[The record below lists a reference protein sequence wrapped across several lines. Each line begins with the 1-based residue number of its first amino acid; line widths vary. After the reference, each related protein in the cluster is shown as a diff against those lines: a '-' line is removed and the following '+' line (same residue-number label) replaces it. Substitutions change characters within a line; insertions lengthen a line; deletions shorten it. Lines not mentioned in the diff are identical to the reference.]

1 MSFAVKQSCGDQ
13 PGPWLGRSAE
23 DAGWNR
29 RARSGLGFLKSGWG
43 EARIPRGL
51 KDVSGHR
58 KLRLRLKK
66 RTSINSTPRI
76 HKEKEMA
83 DFRKWLYALAMVALI
98 VGLTVP
104 ANAQGGVVTCTAS
117 TVPTLIRAQA
127 YADLVGDYTLICTG
141 GTPTAAGQV
150 VPPVNV
156 QVFLSTNVTSKLT
169 TSSGAFNEALLI
181 IDEPNTPTNP
191 SRPILNCGNS
201 GANDSGTSGP
211 GVCQIVSDGN
221 PADTYNGVPN
231 VMGQFGGGNVTC
243 DGSSATSWPG
253 NVVYPPTMGTR
264 SGDPG
269 ANSYGCGHPN
279 IFQGRTAAAQST
291 GISSSIVF
299 QGVPF
304 DPPGTLTTRF
314 LRITN
319 VRADAEILG
328 VASSFVQQTVTMSVA
343 FTGSQLVTVTNFTAQ
358 QTVATILNG
367 LTVTSDGK
375 GDTKYNNLAFLQC
388 NSENPKLFSGSSA
401 TGSDVPGG
409 GGYTTQPTVTFV
421 EGFQNAWKTKNIAFM
436 TTGTSTPGNNA
447 VGNGTYTS
455 SGVTYSGTINY
466 PSDVAQNVPG
476 VNYNTESGFEWV
488 GSAAGQGFG
497 SGQPVLN
504 TNPPSGV
511 STVTVAGNGYSLYDQ
526 NGTGIS
532 SAGQA
537 TQGTRL
543 ALSFTNIPQGASIFV
558 NPVVLLTNGTAT
570 TGVMVL
576 TPTAAD
582 GSGAF
587 SAPSGA
593 TVAGAVTSL
602 GYTAGAG
609 SVGTN
614 NLVAVSGG
622 LAVYEILFTD
632 PNSVET
638 AQVPVVVA
646 YASNLSSNP
655 PVGLPVPGTATQVA
669 GGFAPFYTSA
679 AARQP
684 SNSLPVPRFI
694 PGATPLNLFEIVKCA
709 CDLLFPFTVSNS
721 GFDTGIAIA
730 NTSLDPGANFGFGAT
745 PQQGTVTFFYFG
757 TGLGGQVAPASQ
769 TSGVVPAGQVL
780 TYVLSS
786 GAGSIGTTGPN
797 GLDGRAGTGQFE
809 GYIIAQAGFQ
819 YCHGFAFI
827 SPLGG
832 GPLSPG
838 VSEGY
843 LALELDKGGLVRTA
857 QTSENLVH

>member
-1 MSFAVKQSCGDQ
+1 MSFAVKQSSGDQ
-13 PGPWLGRSAE
+13 PGPRLGRPVE
-23 DAGWNR
+23 ETGGNR
-29 RARSGLGFLKSGWG
+29 RARSGLEFLKSGWG
-43 EARIPRGL
+43 EARIQRVS
-51 KDVSGHR
+51 DASGHR

-66 RTSINSTPRI
+66 RTSINSIPRI

-150 VPPVNV
+150 VPPVNI

-169 TSSGAFNEALLI
+169 TASGAFDEALLI

-191 SRPILNCGNS
+191 TRKILNCGNS
-201 GANDSGTSGP
+201 GANDNGNSGP

-221 PADTYNGVPN
+221 PADTYDGTPN
-231 VMGQFGGGNVTC
+231 VMGQFGGGTVNC
-243 DGSSATSWPG
+243 DGAAGTWPG
-253 NVVYPPTMGTR
+253 NAVYAPTNGTR

-511 STVTVAGNGYSLYDQ
+511 STVTVASNGYSLYDQ

-838 VSEGY
+838 VSGGY

>member
-1 MSFAVKQSCGDQ
+1 
-13 PGPWLGRSAE
+13 
-23 DAGWNR
+23 
-29 RARSGLGFLKSGWG
+29 
-43 EARIPRGL
+43 
-51 KDVSGHR
+51 
-58 KLRLRLKK
+58 
-66 RTSINSTPRI
+66 
-76 HKEKEMA
+76 MA

-127 YADLVGDYTLICTG
+127 YADLVGDYTLTCTG

-253 NVVYPPTMGTR
+253 NVVYPPTMGART
-264 SGDPG
+264 GDPAG
-269 ANSYGCGHPN
+269 NSYGCGHPN

-299 QGVPF
+299 AGVPF
-304 DPPGTLTTRF
+304 DPPGTTTTRF

-343 FTGSQLVTVTNFTAQ
+343 FTGSQTVTITNFTAQ

-367 LTVTSDGK
+367 LSVTSDGK
-375 GDTKYNNLAFLQC
+375 GDTKYSNLAFLQC
-388 NSENPKLFSGSSA
+388 NNENEKLFAGTSS
-401 TGSDVPGG
+401 TGSNVPGNDG
-409 GGYTTQPTVTFV
+409 HGSYTTQPTVTFV
-421 EGFQNAWKTKNIAFM
+421 EGYQNAWKTKNIAFM

-447 VGNGTYTS
+447 VGNGTYSTL
-455 SGVTYSGTINY
+455 GVTYGSTINY

-488 GSAAGQGFG
+488 GSGPGVGLGA
-497 SGQPVLN
+497 GQPVLIS
-504 TNPPSGV
+504 NPPNGV
-511 STVTVAGNGYSLYDQ
+511 STVTVASNGYSLYDQ

-543 ALSFTNIPQGASIFV
+543 ALSFTNVPQGASIFV
-558 NPVVLLTNGTAT
+558 NPIVLLTNGTAT

-593 TVAGAVTSL
+593 TVGGAVTSL
-602 GYTAGAG
+602 GYTGGAG

-614 NLVAVSGG
+614 NLVPVSGG

-655 PVGLPVPGTATQVA
+655 PIGLPVPGTATQVA

-694 PGATPLNLFEIVKCA
+694 PGATPLNLFEVVKCA

-757 TGLGGQVAPASQ
+757 TGLGGQVAPSSQ

-786 GAGSIGTTGPN
+786 GGGSIGTTGAN

-838 VSEGY
+838 ISEGY
-843 LALELDKGGLVRTA
+843 LALELDKGGLGRTA

>member
-1 MSFAVKQSCGDQ
+1 
-13 PGPWLGRSAE
+13 
-23 DAGWNR
+23 
-29 RARSGLGFLKSGWG
+29 
-43 EARIPRGL
+43 
-51 KDVSGHR
+51 
-58 KLRLRLKK
+58 
-66 RTSINSTPRI
+66 
-76 HKEKEMA
+76 MA

-104 ANAQGGVVTCTAS
+104 ANAQGGVVLCTAS

-127 YADLVGDYTLICTG
+127 YADLVGDYTLTCTG
-141 GTPTAAGQV
+141 GTPTAAGAQV
-150 VPPVNV
+150 PAVNI
-156 QVFLSTNVTSKLT
+156 QVFLSTNITSKLT
-169 TSSGAFNEALLI
+169 NGSSSPFDEALLI
-181 IDEPNTPTNP
+181 VDEPNSPTNP
-191 SRPILNCGNS
+191 TKPILNCGNT
-201 GANDSGTSGP
+201 GAPDTSVISGP
-211 GVCQIVSDGN
+211 GVCTIVSDGN
-221 PADTYNGVPN
+221 PADTYNG
-231 VMGQFGGGNVTC
+231 T
-243 DGSSATSWPG
+243 A
-253 NVVYPPTMGTR
+253 
-264 SGDPG
+264 
-269 ANSYGCGHPN
+269 GHPN
-279 IFQGRTAAAQST
+279 IFQGRTAAAQSS

-304 DPPGTLTTRF
+304 DPPGTTTTRF

-343 FTGSQLVTVTNFTAQ
+343 FTGSQAVTITNLTAQ
-358 QTVATILNG
+358 QNVATILNG

-375 GDTKYNNLAFLQC
+375 GDTSFNNLAFLQC
-388 NSENPKLFSGSSA
+388 NSENSRLFGGTAS
-401 TGSDVPGG
+401 TGTNTANYKVQPGV
-409 GGYTTQPTVTFV
+409 QFV

-436 TTGTSTPGNNA
+436 TTLTSTPGNNA
-447 VGNGTYTS
+447 VGNGSYTTA
-455 SGVTYSGTINY
+455 GAVYGGTINY
-466 PSDVAQNVPG
+466 PADVAQNVPG

-488 GSAAGQGFG
+488 GTAAGQGLG
-497 SGQPVLN
+497 SGQPVLT
-504 TNPPSGV
+504 TNPPTGV
-511 STVTVAGNGYSLYDQ
+511 SGTAVASNGFNLYDAS
-526 NGTGIS
+526 TGIQG
-532 SAGQA
+532 AGVA

-543 ALSFTNIPQGASIFV
+543 ALSFTNLPQGASIFV
-558 NPVVLLTNGTAT
+558 NPVVLLTNGSSV

-576 TPTAAD
+576 TSTAAD
-582 GSGAF
+582 GSGSFAAA
-587 SAPSGA
+587 STSA
-593 TVAGAVTSL
+593 TVAGASDPCGTTVGGVTTTCVINPS
-602 GYTAGAG
+602 AGP
-609 SVGTN
+609 SVGSN
-614 NLVAVSGG
+614 NLVQVSGN

-632 PNSVET
+632 PSSIEY
-638 AQVPVVVA
+638 ADVPVVVA
-646 YASNLSSNP
+646 YTSNLSSNP
-655 PVGLPVPGTATQVA
+655 PIGLPVPGTATQVA

-684 SNSLPVPRFI
+684 SATLPVPRFI
-694 PGATPLNLFEIVKCA
+694 PGATPLNLFEVVKCA

-757 TGLGGQVAPASQ
+757 TGLGGQVAPSSQ

-786 GAGSIGTTGPN
+786 GGGSIGTTGAN

-838 VSEGY
+838 ISEGY
-843 LALELDKGGLVRTA
+843 LALELDKGGLGRTA